1 MVAAVQTGVDRGQ
14 VLRMLLRRR
23 TVMLGVVVIA
33 VLVAA
38 AVFAPLITSYDPMKL
53 SIVNRLQPPG
63 AEHWFGTDE
72 FGRDLFARVVY
83 GGRLS
88 LFVGFAVVMRS
99 EEHTSELQSLMRI
112 SYAVFCLKK
121 KIKQA

>member
-38 AVFAPLITSYDPMKL
+38 AVFAPLITSSDPMKL

-72 FGRDLFARVVY
+72 FGRDLFPRVVY
-83 GGRLS
+83 GALLS
-88 LFVGFAVVMRS
+88 LFFGFAV
-99 EEHTSELQSLMRI
+99 LMP
-112 SYAVFCLKK
+112 SAVSGVALGLPCGLFPT
-121 KIKQA
+121 

>member
-88 LFVGFAVVMRS
+88 LPIGRASCQESVCMY
-99 EEHTSELQSLMRI
+99 E
-112 SYAVFCLKK
+112 
-121 KIKQA
+121 

>member
-38 AVFAPLITSYDPMKL
+38 AVFAPLITSYDPMML
-53 SIVNRLQPPG
+53 SIVNRLQQPG

-72 FGRDLFARVVY
+72 FGRDPFAQDF
-83 GGRLS
+83 RLAAWM
-88 LFVGFAVVMRS
+88 VGMCPAETILAAAF
-99 EEHTSELQSLMRI
+99 
-112 SYAVFCLKK
+112 
-121 KIKQA
+121 